1 MKPLLILALF
11 TFSLAAKEPAAPA
24 MIPAA
29 EKFLA
34 SLDPTQKDKAALP
47 FVGDEREN
55 FHFVPRERAGLP
67 LKEMTAP
74 QREAAMALLDSAL
87 SESGKLKVT
96 QIMTLEGIL
105 AEIEKNPT
113 YRDP

>member
-1 MKPLLILALF
+1 MKTLLILALF
-11 TFSLAAKEPAAPA
+11 TLPLVAKEPPA
-24 MIPAA
+24 SAMPLAA

-34 SLDPTQKDKAALP
+34 TLDPTQKNKAALP
-47 FVGDEREN
+47 FAGDEREN
-55 FHFVPRERAGLP
+55 FHYVPRERAGLP

-96 QIMTLEGIL
+96 QIMTLE
-105 AEIEKNPT
+105 
-113 YRDP
+113 